1 VLLVQDTQD
10 LGFEIVA
17 ELSARFLDKYLRTKH
32 PLLVN
37 ALIFESVGCMQEYN
51 ASNTYDNDN
60 LFNGFIPPS
69 SARYLYS
76 PNCRED

>member
-1 VLLVQDTQD
+1 LGTQD

-17 ELSARFLDKYLRTKH
+17 EPSARCLHKYLRTKH

-37 ALIFESVGCMQEYN
+37 TLIFESIGCVQEYN
-51 ASNTYDNDN
+51 ASNAYGNDN

-76 PNCRED
+76 MSCREG